1 MSSLNIKQ
9 GSDAHFPDYPLAS
22 PSNNEID
29 LLNLISVLWRAK
41 KTVMAVVFGFAM
53 AFARAVGEY
62 GSVIFIAGNMPMVS
76 EITPLI
82 IIGKLE
88 QYDYAGATAVAS
100 VMLLISFILPQK
112 WTSAAVVTPPEP
124 VQWQELEK
132 SFTKL
137 RVLDLDI
144 KIDRTEAF
152 NLFIKK
158 FQSVSLLEEYL
169 RSSPYVM
176 DQLKEAK
183 IDELDLHRAIVALS
197 EKMKAVDD
205 NASKKK
211 DEPSLYTSWTLS
223 FTAPTS
229 EEAQTVLSG
238 YIDYISA
245 LVVKE
250 SIENVRNKLEI
261 KTQFEKE
268 KLAQDRIKTK
278 NQLDANIQ
286 RLNYSLDIA
295 NAAGIKKPVYSN
307 GQAVKDDPDFSIS
320 LGADGIERKLEIEK
334 AVTDVAELNGELR
347 NRQYLVEQL
356 TKANINDVNFTPF
369 KYQLSPSLP
378 VKKDGPGKAIIVIL
392 SALIG
397 GMVACGSVLLRY
409 AMASRKQD
417 AMMADHLV

>member
-1 MSSLNIKQ
+1 
-9 GSDAHFPDYPLAS
+9 
-22 PSNNEID
+22 
-29 LLNLISVLWRAK
+29 
-41 KTVMAVVFGFAM
+41 
-53 AFARAVGEY
+53 
-62 GSVIFIAGNMPMVS
+62 
-76 EITPLI
+76 
-82 IIGKLE
+82 
-88 QYDYAGATAVAS
+88 
-100 VMLLISFILPQK
+100 
-112 WTSAAVVTPPEP
+112 
-124 VQWQELEK
+124 
-132 SFTKL
+132 
-137 RVLDLDI
+137 
-144 KIDRTEAF
+144 
-152 NLFIKK
+152 
-158 FQSVSLLEEYL
+158 
-169 RSSPYVM
+169 
-176 DQLKEAK
+176 
-183 IDELDLHRAIVALS
+183 
-197 EKMKAVDD
+197 
-205 NASKKK
+205 
-211 DEPSLYTSWTLS
+211 
-223 FTAPTS
+223 
-229 EEAQTVLSG
+229 
-238 YIDYISA
+238 
-245 LVVKE
+245 VKE
-250 SIENVRNKLEI
+250 SLENVRNKLEI